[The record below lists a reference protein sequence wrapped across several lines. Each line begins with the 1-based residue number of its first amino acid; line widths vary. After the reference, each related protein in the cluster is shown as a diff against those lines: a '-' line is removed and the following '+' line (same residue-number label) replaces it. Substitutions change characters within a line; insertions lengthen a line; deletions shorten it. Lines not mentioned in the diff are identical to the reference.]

1 MSGSCHLNRA
11 SNLEIGVKCQIF
23 VNVIFLTAAEFYNL
37 GHIRRALTQ
46 NISVL
51 VICISSRSDFCV
63 GWKNQNKYST
73 LALSFE
79 ALSKWHEP
87 DIIHK

>member
-1 MSGSCHLNRA
+1 MPQ
-11 SNLEIGVKCQIF
+11 IGVVCQIS
-23 VNVIFLTAAEFYNL
+23 FLTADKFYNL